1 MGGLDRVVN
10 LCKSTDTLVLSHCA
24 SALANV
30 AIFGG
35 TESQEAM
42 VQRKV
47 PSWLFHLA
55 FETDDNVKY
64 YACLAIAVLVANK
77 GNFFEFPAI
86 YFTKKHFFSLY
97 LFFPHKEIEAAVQK
111 SGTLELI
118 EPFVQSHTPY
128 EFAITSATHR

>member
-77 GNFFEFPAI
+77 GKLFEFPAI
-86 YFTKKHFFSLY
+86 LFYQKTFFFHCIYFSLIKKLKL
-97 LFFPHKEIEAAVQK
+97 LFKN
-111 SGTLELI
+111 LE
-118 EPFVQSHTPY
+118 P
-128 EFAITSATHR
+128 

>member
-77 GNFFEFPAI
+77 GKKFLNFLPYCF
-86 YFTKKHFFSLY
+86 YQKKKIFFSLY
-97 LFFPHKEIEAAVQK
+97 YLFYP
-111 SGTLELI
+111 S
-118 EPFVQSHTPY
+118 
-128 EFAITSATHR
+128 

>member
-77 GNFFEFPAI
+77 GKLFLNFPPFFFYQESFFFIVFIFPS
-86 YFTKKHFFSLY
+86 Y
-97 LFFPHKEIEAAVQK
+97 
-111 SGTLELI
+111 
-118 EPFVQSHTPY
+118 
-128 EFAITSATHR
+128 RN

>member
-77 GNFFEFPAI
+77 GNFLEFPAI
-86 YFTKKHFFSLY
+86 YFTKKHFFHCIYFSLIKKLKL
-97 LFFPHKEIEAAVQK
+97 LFKN
-111 SGTLELI
+111 LE
-118 EPFVQSHTPY
+118 P
-128 EFAITSATHR
+128 

>member
-86 YFTKKHFFSLY
+86 YFTKKHFFHCIYFSIIKKLKL
-97 LFFPHKEIEAAVQK
+97 LFKN
-111 SGTLELI
+111 LE
-118 EPFVQSHTPY
+118 P
-128 EFAITSATHR
+128 